1 MRSVGWLTVS
11 GQDWLTVVW
20 LAIPVL
26 SILAAGVPRLTR
38 LANLILLRKIRLA
51 ATGLEVVISFLQ
63 VFVAE
68 HGRAL
73 IGESEEDLLGQ
84 GLAIVAAVILPILTF
99 AFISLWQARPLYY
112 PVERP
117 KAWGKRQ
124 PR

>member
-38 LANLILLRKIRLA
+38 LATLVLLRKIRLA

-112 PVERP
+112 PVQGP
-117 KAWGKRQ
+117 KVWGKRQ